1 MQWWT
6 WFVLGTLLLAV
17 ELFAIDAQFFLI
29 FIGAAAIV
37 VGIIGMLGIG
47 LPVWVQWVLFA
58 GLSVGAV
65 ATMRRQIYAK
75 LRSRPMANVDT
86 DVNQRVRIPEEL
98 APGKSAR
105 VEYRGTSW
113 TVHNVGKHP
122 IPAGQEVR
130 IESVDGLTLHVR
142 SH

>member
-6 WFVLGTLLLAV
+6 WFVLGTLLLAI

-37 VGIIGMLGIG
+37 VGLIGMLGID
-47 LPVWVQWVLFA
+47 LPGWLQWVLFA
-58 GLSVGAV
+58 ALSVAAV

-75 LRSRPMANVDT
+75 LRKRPHGTVDG
-86 DVNQRVRIPEEL
+86 DVHQLVRIPGEL
-98 APGKSAR
+98 APGQSTR
-105 VEYRGTSW
+105 VEYRGASW
-113 TVHNVGKHP
+113 TALNVGKHA
-122 IPAGQEVR
+122 IPAGEQVR

-142 SH
+142 TH

>member
-6 WFVLGTLLLAV
+6 WFVIGTLLLAI

-37 VGIIGMLGIG
+37 VGVIGMLGIN

-58 GLSVGAV
+58 GLAIAAV

-75 LRSRPMANVDT
+75 LRSRPMASVDI

-105 VEYRGTSW
+105 IEYRGTAW
-113 TVHNVGKHP
+113 TALNVGKHA

>member
-6 WFVLGTLLLAV
+6 WFVLGTLLLAI

-37 VGIIGMLGIG
+37 VGLIGMLGID
-47 LPVWVQWVLFA
+47 LPVWLQWVLFA
-58 GLSVGAV
+58 ALAIAAV

-75 LRSRPMANVDT
+75 LRSRPMASVDT

-98 APGKSAR
+98 APGKSTR
-105 VEYRGTSW
+105 IEYRGTAW
-113 TVHNVGKHP
+113 TALNVGKHA